1 MSSKYEGLK
10 LKNQLCFP
18 LYAASREIT
27 RKYRPYLEALD
38 LTYTQYIAMMVFWE
52 EKKLNVKELGR
63 KLMLDCGTLSPVLK
77 SLEAKGYISRTRS
90 RSDERALDLVIT
102 EKGEAL
108 ADRAVEIPESV
119 AGCISIEAEEAA
131 ELYRILYKILSRGE
145 DVNDK

>member
-77 SLEAKGYISRTRS
+77 SLEAKGYISRKRAAK
-90 RSDERALDLVIT
+90 DERALTVTLTT
-102 EKGEAL
+102 EGEHLKDKAL
-108 ADRAVEIPESV
+108 CIPQKMAACV
-119 AGCISIEAEEAA
+119 QLDKHDAA
-131 ELYRILYKILSRGE
+131 ELHRILHKLLNSFE
-145 DVNDK
+145 